1 MRPRI
6 PRHAT
11 RARLGDSGD
20 HVATHFRHAK
30 RRAPIFARRR
40 ATRTQQRSKRAR
52 ALNRWPQ
59 AVRRGRAAGGDHK
72 WRDRDTVDLHSQRD
86 MARPVRGG
94 QPEENGGDGKR
105 ERVRRLP
112 TLRLV
117 NGGKLRGGVPGRRL
131 KASRDGQ
138 PVPDG
143 QSASGD
149 AACAAG
155 VPGRLEA
162 PDAAR
167 RASTRLEP
175 SRPSIHTVPRRHHR
189 PRTPLSVPG
198 RLAVPGR
205 CKASRDDLVDQ
216 GRWSWRLGTPSP
228 SRDAAN
234 RPRTR
239 GPS

>member
-1 MRPRI
+1 MTPVTSW
-6 PRHAT
+6 PQTSAT
-11 RARLGDSGD
+11 PKGGLQSSRAAVPLGHGNARS
-20 HVATHFRHAK
+20 A
-30 RRAPIFARRR
+30 RAPSTVGRKRTGEGARRE
-40 ATRTQQRSKRAR
+40 AT
-52 ALNRWPQ
+52 
-59 AVRRGRAAGGDHK
+59 K

-131 KASRDGQ
+131 QASRDGQ

-162 PDAAR
+162 PHAAR
-167 RASTRLEP
+167 RA
-175 SRPSIHTVPRRHHR
+175 
-189 PRTPLSVPG
+189 
-198 RLAVPGR
+198 
-205 CKASRDDLVDQ
+205 
-216 GRWSWRLGTPSP
+216 
-228 SRDAAN
+228 
-234 RPRTR
+234 
-239 GPS
+239 

>member
-1 MRPRI
+1 MARG
-6 PRHAT
+6 HAST
-11 RARLGDSGD
+11 ARDEGAILSAGSS
-20 HVATHFRHAK
+20 
-30 RRAPIFARRR
+30 RRAPKRHTTHNGTISARRR
-40 ATRTQQRSKRAR
+40 ATWARRRSKRAR
-52 ALNRWPQ
+52 VLNRWPLKQ
-59 AVRRGRAAGGDHK
+59 TGEGARRDATK
-72 WRDRDTVDLHSQRD
+72 WRDRDTIDLHSRRD

-143 QSASGD
+143 QSASRD

-167 RASTRLEP
+167 QASTRLEP
-175 SRPSIHTVPRRHHR
+175 SQPPSAPSQDAITVPRR
-189 PRTPLSVPG
+189 PL
-198 RLAVPGR
+198 
-205 CKASRDDLVDQ
+205 ASQD
-216 GRWSWRLGTPSP
+216 
-228 SRDAAN
+228 
-234 RPRTR
+234 
-239 GPS
+239 